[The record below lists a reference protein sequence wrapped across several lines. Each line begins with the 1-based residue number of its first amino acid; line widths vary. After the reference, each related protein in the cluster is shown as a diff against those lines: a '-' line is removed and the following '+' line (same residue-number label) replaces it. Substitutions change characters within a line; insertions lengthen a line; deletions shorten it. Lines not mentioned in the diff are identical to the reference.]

1 MDNEKKLR
9 DIKTEVEVVDGSVSV
24 KGSTFQQGK
33 KMQDEGVEP
42 HEVSKS
48 VMTTC
53 RNGACGMEFMNGV
66 DRCPYCGTRH
76 KK

>member
-1 MDNEKKLR
+1 VSTEKKMREELTETEN
-9 DIKTEVEVVDGSVSV
+9 DGQSVTIKGGVV
-24 KGSTFQQGK
+24 KPQK
-33 KMQDEGVEP
+33 KMQGEGVEP

-53 RNGACGMEFMNGV
+53 RNSACGMEFMNGV